1 MKEVIVTKDNFVWL
15 DVTEQMKY
23 GHKKRE
29 ELWLA
34 HELYVLQ
41 DDDSESLVKS
51 HDEIDD
57 ALHFGLRIV
66 IEGGFLPSHITKK
79 LEYSQEI
86 QNLLNKK

>member
-1 MKEVIVTKDNFVWL
+1 MNKVIVTKDNFVWL
-15 DVTEQMKY
+15 DVTEQMRY
-23 GHKKRE
+23 GQKKRE

-41 DDDSESLVKS
+41 DDDSESLLKS

-57 ALHFGLRIV
+57 ALFNGNPIV
-66 IEGGFLPSHITKK
+66 IEGGFLPSDIVKK
-79 LEYSQEI
+79 LEYAQQI